1 MARSGVPVQFDAVGE
16 WVGGAPDPLTNP
28 ALYEGVVLK
37 RVLAYLVD
45 VVAIFVIM
53 VVAWIVLGL
62 MTMASFGLLLPLTV
76 PGFPIVLLG
85 YHTLLIGAG
94 RSATLGMM
102 VFNLEVRAWNG
113 RRPTYAQAFLV
124 TLVFYVSMAI
134 TSGLILV
141 IALFNDRRRLLHDLL
156 CGTVVVS
163 AER

>member
-1 MARSGVPVQFDAVGE
+1 MAKSGVPVQFDAVVE
-16 WVGGAPDPLTNP
+16 WHDAAPDPLENP
-28 ALYEGVVLK
+28 RLYEGVVLK
-37 RVLAYLVD
+37 RVLAYLYD
-45 VVAIFVIM
+45 VVAIFAIM
-53 VVAWIVLGL
+53 AVAWIVLGL
-62 MTMASFGLLLPLTV
+62 MTVASFGLLSPLTV

-102 VFNLEVRAWNG
+102 IFSIEVRAWNG

-141 IALFNDRRRLLHDLL
+141 VALFNDRRRLLHDLL

>member
-1 MARSGVPVQFDAVGE
+1 MAKSGVPVQFDAVGE
-16 WVGGAPDPLTNP
+16 WHEGAPDPLANS

-45 VVAIFVIM
+45 VVAIFGIM
-53 VVAWIVLGL
+53 VVAWILLGL
-62 MTMASFGLLLPLTV
+62 MTMASFGFLSPLTV

-102 VFNLEVRAWNG
+102 IFNLEVRAWNG
-113 RRPTYAQAFLV
+113 RRPNYAQAFLV

-163 AER
+163 AKL